1 MTDPRTPRTSDWHQG
16 STHSDQCVSIGGGP
30 GHHDCVCFCHHNLTE
45 PGTEAGKALLRYG
58 RAMYAT
64 KWAETDYTNLVL
76 AIEAEAS
83 GAARGSS
90 ERLAAAL
97 YAAGTTLIATLRG
110 HPGVRI
116 DGDAL
121 DAWEQAAER
130 YRADPALSD
139 PDAERQR
146 AIGGLLRFT
155 THIRSCGW
163 NSHKP
168 CDCGL
173 NQALGLTPTQDWR
186 DDEALAADPA
196 LSDPDAERQRAIEQE
211 RARLRRE
218 YDDRMEMIGAA
229 SPPADVS
236 PWDIL
241 RWVRDELL
249 VDDPSA
255 ALPAAQETP

>member
-1 MTDPRTPRTSDWHQG
+1 MTAEGMTDPRTPRT
-16 STHSDQCVSIGGGP
+16 
-30 GHHDCVCFCHHNLTE
+30 
-45 PGTEAGKALLRYG
+45 EAGRELWTAPCCGQRC
-58 RAMYAT
+58 
-64 KWAETDYTNLVL
+64 NLDDAGEPIVRRTITHAAIL

-83 GAARGSS
+83 TLGSS

-97 YAAGTTLIATLRG
+97 RDGRVHSAGRDHEAVWWCDGCVPVAVKEALSAAPD
-110 HPGVRI
+110 H
-116 DGDAL
+116 
-121 DAWEQAAER
+121 
-130 YRADPALSD
+130 PALSD

-146 AIGGLLRFT
+146 AIGLLRFT

-255 ALPAAQETP
+255 ALPAAQEPER

>member
-1 MTDPRTPRTSDWHQG
+1 MTDPRTPS
-16 STHSDQCVSIGGGP
+16 
-30 GHHDCVCFCHHNLTE
+30 
-45 PGTEAGKALLRYG
+45 TEAGRRLMRSTETQDDGTWSGLDLTAFQ
-58 RAMYAT
+58 RAIVD
-64 KWAETDYTNLVL
+64 AEDQ
-76 AIEAEAS
+76 AS
-83 GAARGSS
+83 VGSS
-90 ERLAAAL
+90 ERLAARCAFVFDNKMPC
-97 YAAGTTLIATLRG
+97 GATADHSVHHG
-110 HPGVRI
+110 
-116 DGDAL
+116 
-121 DAWEQAAER
+121 AWHSDPYYPEPDHDFLA
-130 YRADPALSD
+130 ADPALSD